1 MDRNSEEFCHFWN
14 YAGGIVILNIL
25 PSKIDSN
32 PNKKTKKKNLWEL
45 RSMSSFKPTWALSLK
60 QTSEQTNR
68 NKTQRPFLYPLSHQ
82 IRRNTRSHTGCRIL
96 NGCWKFITNTVQ
108 KLLSS

>member
-32 PNKKTKKKNLWEL
+32 PNKKTKKNFMGITKYVFFQTYLGII
-45 RSMSSFKPTWALSLK
+45 FKTNKRTNK
-60 QTSEQTNR
+60 Q
-68 NKTQRPFLYPLSHQ
+68 K
-82 IRRNTRSHTGCRIL
+82 
-96 NGCWKFITNTVQ
+96 
-108 KLLSS
+108 